1 MLLLAFPHPSA
12 DLLRDLGVF
21 SLLRV
26 SPETSEHGIVGGVAA
41 PDEASGA
48 AGGGEI
54 PRMGCI
60 PAPERPVILDLL
72 DVEVFGFSD
81 LSGNFLTN
89 ERMELASPKPATPG
103 KDVEGWF

>member
-1 MLLLAFPHPSA
+1 M
-12 DLLRDLGVF
+12 
-21 SLLRV
+21 

-41 PDEASGA
+41 PEEVSAAAAGSGSGA
-48 AGGGEI
+48 DV
-54 PRMGCI
+54 PRMGSI

-89 ERMELASPKPATPG
+89 ERLELTSPKPATPG